1 MTQGKNAKLN
11 DSKHV
16 KDHFTCSGA
25 EIGDVMDALEVGG
38 GDRVRASSASNAAY
52 CTHMSF
58 RTILAP
64 MINILY
70 IHACIT

>member
-25 EIGDVMDALEVGG
+25 EIGEEMDALEVGG
-38 GDRVRASSASNAAY
+38 DRDRAGPASNAAY
-52 CTHMSF
+52 MHSYV
-58 RTILAP
+58 I
-64 MINILY
+64 
-70 IHACIT
+70 